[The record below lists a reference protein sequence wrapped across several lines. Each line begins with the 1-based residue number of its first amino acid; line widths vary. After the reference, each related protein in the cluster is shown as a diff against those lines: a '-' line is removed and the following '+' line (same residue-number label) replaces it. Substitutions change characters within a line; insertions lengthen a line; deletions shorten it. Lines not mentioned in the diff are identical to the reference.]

1 MSRTLVRRRAPLGR
15 PGSTDATVGRP
26 PRPGAAPSSASGAPV
41 RHIRP
46 LGGGGS
52 DSWLGGRRHRR
63 SAQLAAVCLICMS
76 GTGAP
81 VSAGVDCPAVDG
93 GGMRDGRRW
102 TAVER
107 GAVDGG
113 GMGYVGRWTAVERGA
128 VDGGGMMCG
137 GRQAAAVR
145 WNAARTVG
153 GADASA
159 APGRAQPR

>member
-1 MSRTLVRRRAPLGR
+1 M
-15 PGSTDATVGRP
+15 
-26 PRPGAAPSSASGAPV
+26 
-41 RHIRP
+41 
-46 LGGGGS
+46 
-52 DSWLGGRRHRR
+52 
-63 SAQLAAVCLICMS
+63 AVER
-76 GTGAP
+76 G
-81 VSAGVDCPAVDG
+81 AVDG
-93 GGMRDGRRW
+93 DGMRRGGWW
-102 TAVER
+102 TVVER

-113 GMGYVGRWTAVERGA
+113 GMRYGGRWAAVERGA